1 MISDTTILSGVEN
14 HKYRVEIA
22 QSPSQIE
29 EALKLRYKVFY
40 NELNRNFQFKGK
52 KDQDRYDEQS
62 HHLLVIEKESEK
74 IIGTYRLQTYA
85 QAMAGYGFVSN
96 KRFILE
102 DLPESVQKK
111 SFEVGRV
118 CIDPNHR
125 GGRVLYLLWKGLAGY
140 LLHYDLRY
148 LFGYAAL
155 DNQDPKSA
163 IQVYQY
169 LMQNNFLNSEYK
181 IRVKNEFKLHFENGS
196 VESEKII
203 IPPLLQNYLD
213 VGTKICSEP
222 AYDSDLNLNYFF
234 ILLDVE
240 SISDRTRK
248 MFFG

>member
-22 QSPSQIE
+22 QSSSQIE
-29 EALKLRYKVFY
+29 EALHLRYKVFK
-40 NELNRNFQFKGK
+40 NELHRNFQFEGK
-52 KDQDRYDEQS
+52 KDKDRYDEQS
-62 HHLLVIEKESEK
+62 HHLLVIEKSSDR
-74 IIGTYRLQTYA
+74 IIGTYRLQTYD

-96 KRFILE
+96 KRFILD

-118 CIDPNHR
+118 CIDPDHR

-140 LLHYDLRY
+140 LKYYDLRY

-155 DNQDPKSA
+155 DHLDSKRARQM
-163 IQVYQY
+163 YQY
-169 LMQNNFLNSEYK
+169 LMQNDFLHPEYK
-181 IRVKNEFKLHFENGS
+181 IRVKNEYKQRLENGLL
-196 VESEKII
+196 ETQEIT
-203 IPPLLQNYLD
+203 IPPLLQNYLE
-213 VGTKICSEP
+213 VGTKVCSEP
-222 AYDSDLNLNYFF
+222 AYDSNLDLNYFF
-234 ILLDVE
+234 ILLDTE

>member
-14 HKYRVEIA
+14 HKYKVEIA
-22 QSPSQIE
+22 QSSSQIE
-29 EALKLRYKVFY
+29 EALRLRYKVFY
-40 NELNRNFQFKGK
+40 NELNRNFQFEGK
-52 KDQDRYDEQS
+52 KDKDLYDEQS
-62 HHLLVIEKESEK
+62 HHLLVIEKETEE
-74 IIGTYRLQTYA
+74 IIGTYRLQTYD
-85 QAMAGYGFVSN
+85 QAMAGHGFVSS

-102 DLPESVQKK
+102 DLPESVQMK

-118 CIDPNHR
+118 CIHPDHR

-140 LLHYDLRY
+140 LKYFNLRY
-148 LFGYAAL
+148 LFGYATFG
-155 DNQDPKSA
+155 NQDAKKA
-163 IQVYQY
+163 TQIYQY
-169 LMQNNFLNSEYK
+169 ISQHNYLHPDYK
-181 IRVKNEFKLHFENGS
+181 IRVKNEYKLQLENGS
-196 VESEKII
+196 TETEEII

-222 AYDSDLNLNYFF
+222 AYDSNLDLNYFF

>member
-1 MISDTTILSGVEN
+1 MISDSTILKGVEN
-14 HKYRVEIA
+14 HKYKVEIA
-22 QSPSQIE
+22 QSSRQIE
-29 EALKLRYKVFY
+29 EALRLRYRVFY
-40 NELNRNFQFKGK
+40 KELHRNFQFKDK
-52 KDQDRYDEQS
+52 KDKDLYDEQS
-62 HHLLVIEKESEK
+62 HHLLVIDKETDS
-74 IIGTYRLQTYA
+74 IIGTYRLQTYEL
-85 QAMAGYGFVSN
+85 AMAGHGFVSN

-140 LLHYDLRY
+140 LNYYDLRY
-148 LFGYAAL
+148 LFGYAAI
-155 DNQDPKSA
+155 DNQNPKSA
-163 IQVYQY
+163 YQLYQY
-169 LMQNNFLNSEYK
+169 LIQHDYHNSIYK
-181 IRVKNEFKLHFENGS
+181 IRVKNEYKLQLENGS
-196 VESEKII
+196 DETKEII

-222 AYDSDLNLNYFF
+222 AYDANLDLNYFF

-240 SISDRTRK
+240 AISDRTRK

>member
-22 QSPSQIE
+22 QSSSQIE
-29 EALKLRYKVFY
+29 EALRLRYEVFY
-40 NELNRNFQFKGK
+40 NELHRNFQFEDK
-52 KDQDRYDEQS
+52 KDKDRYDEQS
-62 HHLLVIEKESEK
+62 HHLLVIEKETDK
-74 IIGTYRLQTYA
+74 IIGTYRLQTYD
-85 QAMAGYGFVSN
+85 QAMAGYGFVSS

-102 DLPESVQKK
+102 DLPEFVQKK

-118 CIDPNHR
+118 CIDPKHR

-140 LLHYDLRY
+140 LKFYDLRY

-155 DNQDPKSA
+155 DNHDSKSA
-163 IQVYQY
+163 MQVYQY
-169 LMQNNFLNSEYK
+169 LLQNDFLHSVHS
-181 IRVKNEFKLHFENGS
+181 IRVKSEYQLQWENGS
-196 VESEKII
+196 IDSEKII

-213 VGTKICSEP
+213 VGTKICSKP
-222 AYDSDLNLNYFF
+222 AYDADLNLNYFF

-240 SISDRTRK
+240 SISNRTRK